1 MPDSV
6 LCVRAC
12 LCHKCKRNAYMTISY
27 TCLQSFAYCKRRMA
41 ANPMMGAYVMK
52 NLFRS

>member
-1 MPDSV
+1 VMRLYVPF
-6 LCVRAC
+6 AEEWEY
-12 LCHKCKRNAYMTISY
+12 AI
-27 TCLQSFAYCKRRMA
+27 AYCKRRMA